1 MQRAKNIENRRQ
13 RVMEEKSGLLKN
25 LETAEDLKLFPLTY
39 FTDTLVTFSG
49 VAPVFEGKEVCR
61 PLSLAVRQGDR
72 IVLDGRNGSGK
83 TSLLKLLLGQE
94 IPHHGTLTVG
104 SGVVISYVPQDT
116 SRLAGLLTDFAAES
130 QLDESLFRAILHKMN
145 FSRVQF
151 EKNMEDYSAGQKK
164 KVLLAKSLCE
174 RAHLYVWDEP
184 LNYIDVY
191 SRMQVETLIQEFCP
205 TMIFVEHD
213 LAFQNAIAT
222 GKVHI
227 SV

>member
-1 MQRAKNIENRRQ
+1 M
-13 RVMEEKSGLLKN
+13 
-25 LETAEDLKLFPLTY
+25 
-39 FTDTLVTFSG
+39 
-49 VAPVFEGKEVCR
+49 
-61 PLSLAVRQGDR
+61 
-72 IVLDGRNGSGK
+72 
-83 TSLLKLLLGQE
+83 
-94 IPHHGTLTVG
+94 
-104 SGVVISYVPQDT
+104 VISYVPQDT